1 MSGILGG
8 IYICLVAWLPLASLW
23 FLNDYVSKNRNYT
36 NLFEIAWY
44 LLAACS
50 YFLLINLAW
59 TRLQT
64 IFDQG
69 KIADGP
75 YLIGM
80 LLGALFIS
88 LLLGYL
94 GSTILFRVGV
104 NLGFK
109 IKVKGLDDDID

>member
-1 MSGILGG
+1 MSDIIGG
-8 IYICLVAWLPLASLW
+8 IYICFVAWLPLVSLW
-23 FLNDYVSKNRNYT
+23 FLNNYVSKNRNYT

-50 YFLLINLAW
+50 YFLLLNLAW
-59 TRLQT
+59 ARFQQ

-69 KIADGP
+69 RIADGP

-88 LLLGYL
+88 LSLGYL
-94 GSTILFRVGV
+94 GSIILFRVGV

-109 IKVKGLDDDID
+109 IKVKGLDDDKD

>member
-1 MSGILGG
+1 MSDIIGG
-8 IYICLVAWLPLASLW
+8 IYICFVAWLPLVSLW
-23 FLNDYVSKNRNYT
+23 FLNDYVSKNINYT

-50 YFLLINLAW
+50 YFVLINLVWA
-59 TRLQT
+59 RLQP

-69 KIADGP
+69 RIADGA

-109 IKVKGLDDDID
+109 IEVKGPDGDKD

>member
-1 MSGILGG
+1 MSGIVGG

-23 FLNDYVSKNRNYT
+23 FLNDYVSKKRNYT
-36 NLFEIAWY
+36 NVFEIAWY

-75 YLIGM
+75 YLIVV

-94 GSTILFRVGV
+94 GSTILFRFGV

-109 IKVKGLDDDID
+109 IKVKELNEDKD